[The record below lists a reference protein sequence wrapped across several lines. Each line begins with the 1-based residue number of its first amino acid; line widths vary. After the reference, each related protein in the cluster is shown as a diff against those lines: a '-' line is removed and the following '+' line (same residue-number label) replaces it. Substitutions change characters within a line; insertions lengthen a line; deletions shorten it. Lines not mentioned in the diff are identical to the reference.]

1 MTVLQEAKSANADGS
16 GRAAIR
22 LGPFTAFERW
32 QIRRITVQS
41 TSTVLV
47 PTVRIYRGSE
57 SRTRLIDGTFT
68 GTFDHS
74 DTDLLLQTGEE
85 LLAVWEGG
93 DASHV
98 ATISLEGEKI
108 RP

>member
-1 MTVLQEAKSANADGS
+1 MTVLQEGKSANADAS

-32 QIRRITVQS
+32 QVKRITVQS

-47 PTVRIYRGSE
+47 PTVKLYRGSE
-57 SRTRLIDGTFT
+57 SRTRMIDGTFT

-85 LLAVWEGG
+85 LLAIWENG
-93 DASHV
+93 DANHV
-98 ATISLEGEKI
+98 ATITLEGEKV
-108 RP
+108 RR